1 MKRYVY
7 YQPNKKDLKDKV
19 GDCQIR
25 ALSKWLLF
33 KG

>member
-25 ALSKWLLF
+25 ALSKTLEMAL
-33 KG
+33 